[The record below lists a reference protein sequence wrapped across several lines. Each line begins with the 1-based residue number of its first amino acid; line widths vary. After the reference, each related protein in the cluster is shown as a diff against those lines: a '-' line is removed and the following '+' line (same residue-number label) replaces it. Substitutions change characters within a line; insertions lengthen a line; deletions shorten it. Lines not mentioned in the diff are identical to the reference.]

1 MDYEQYTINETPVEE
16 ETETKNEIV
25 PVETEEPEEKKSG
38 NTAAG
43 VAIGALLTIG
53 IFAAAKGVKRAKKVI
68 KHVKAKAAAKKAE
81 AHEDDEWEDEPDED
95 EVVVEETTEKKPE
108 KK

>member
-16 ETETKNEIV
+16 ETKNEIV

-53 IFAAAKGVKRAKKVI
+53 IFAAAKGVSRAI

>member
-16 ETETKNEIV
+16 QEETKNEIV
-25 PVETEEPEEKKSG
+25 PVEAEEPEKKKSG

-43 VAIGALLTIG
+43 VAFGALLTVG
-53 IFAAAKGVKRAKKVI
+53 IFAAFKGVKRAV

-81 AHEDDEWEDEPDED
+81 ACEDDEREAEPIDEP
-95 EVVVEETTEKKPE
+95 EVVLEETTEETKKN
-108 KK
+108 K

>member
-53 IFAAAKGVKRAKKVI
+53 IFAAAKGVKRAI
-68 KHVKAKAAAKKAE
+68 KHVKAKIAAKKAKE
-81 AHEDDEWEDEPDED
+81 SEDDEWEDESIED
-95 EVVVEETTEKKPE
+95 EKVIVLNEPEKKPE
-108 KK
+108 NK

>member
-16 ETETKNEIV
+16 ETKNEIV

-53 IFAAAKGVKRAKKVI
+53 IFAAAKGVKRAI
-68 KHVKAKAAAKKAE
+68 KHVKAKADAKKAE
-81 AHEDDEWEDEPDED
+81 AHEDDEWEDEPIEDED
-95 EVVVEETTEKKPE
+95 VVEETTEKKPE

>member
-16 ETETKNEIV
+16 EETKNEIV

-38 NTAAG
+38 STGAG
-43 VAIGALLTIG
+43 IAIGALLTMG
-53 IFAAAKGVKRAKKVI
+53 IFAVVQGAKKVI
-68 KHVKAKAAAKKAE
+68 KHRKAKAAKKAE

-95 EVVVEETTEKKPE
+95 EVVLEETTEKKPE

>member
-16 ETETKNEIV
+16 ETKNEIV

-53 IFAAAKGVKRAKKVI
+53 IFAAAKGVKRAI
-68 KHVKAKAAAKKAE
+68 KHVKARAAAKKAKE
-81 AHEDDEWEDEPDED
+81 SEDDEWEDEPIED
-95 EVVVEETTEKKPE
+95 EKVIVLNEPEKKPE
-108 KK
+108 NK

>member
-16 ETETKNEIV
+16 ETKNEIV

-53 IFAAAKGVKRAKKVI
+53 VFAAVSGAKKVI
-68 KHVKAKAAAKKAE
+68 KHVKAKAAKKAE
-81 AHEDDEWEDEPDED
+81 AHEDDEWEDDEPDEKVIVLN
-95 EVVVEETTEKKPE
+95 EPAEKEPE

>member
-53 IFAAAKGVKRAKKVI
+53 VFAAVSGAKKVI
-68 KHVKAKAAAKKAE
+68 KHVQAKAAKKAE

>member
-16 ETETKNEIV
+16 ETKNEIV

-53 IFAAAKGVKRAKKVI
+53 IFAAVNGAKKVI
-68 KHVKAKAAAKKAE
+68 KHVKAKAATKKAKE
-81 AHEDDEWEDEPDED
+81 SEDDEWEDEPDED
-95 EVVVEETTEKKPE
+95 EVVLEETTEKKPE

>member
-53 IFAAAKGVKRAKKVI
+53 VFAAVSGAKKVI
-68 KHVKAKAAAKKAE
+68 KHVKAKAAKKAE

-95 EVVVEETTEKKPE
+95 EKVIVLNEPEKKPE
-108 KK
+108 NK

>member
-25 PVETEEPEEKKSG
+25 PVTEEPEEKKSG

-53 IFAAAKGVKRAKKVI
+53 IFAAVQGAKRVI
-68 KHVKAKAAAKKAE
+68 KHVKAKATKKAE

>member
-16 ETETKNEIV
+16 ETKNEIV

-53 IFAAAKGVKRAKKVI
+53 IFAAAKGVKRAI
-68 KHVKAKAAAKKAE
+68 KHVKAKTAAKKAE
-81 AHEDDEWEDEPDED
+81 AHEDDEWEDEPIEDED
-95 EVVVEETTEKKPE
+95 VVEETTEKKPE

>member
-53 IFAAAKGVKRAKKVI
+53 IFAAAKGVQRAI
-68 KHVKAKAAAKKAE
+68 KHVKAKAEAKKAE
-81 AHEDDEWEDEPDED
+81 AHEDDEWEDEPIED
-95 EVVVEETTEKKPE
+95 EAVVEETTEKKPE

>member
-1 MDYEQYTINETPVEE
+1 MDYEQYTIDETPVEE
-16 ETETKNEIV
+16 ETKNEIV

-53 IFAAAKGVKRAKKVI
+53 IFAAAKGVKRAI

>member
-16 ETETKNEIV
+16 ETKNEIV

-53 IFAAAKGVKRAKKVI
+53 VFAAVSGAKKVI
-68 KHVKAKAAAKKAE
+68 KHVKAKADAKKAE

-95 EVVVEETTEKKPE
+95 EVVLEEATEKESE

>member
-16 ETETKNEIV
+16 ETKNEIV

-53 IFAAAKGVKRAKKVI
+53 VFAAVSGAKKVI
-68 KHVKAKAAAKKAE
+68 KHVKAKADAKKAE

-95 EVVVEETTEKKPE
+95 EVVLEETTEKKPE

>member
-25 PVETEEPEEKKSG
+25 PVTEEPEEKKSG

-53 IFAAAKGVKRAKKVI
+53 VFAAVNGAKKVI
-68 KHVKAKAAAKKAE
+68 KHVKAKADAKKAE

-95 EVVVEETTEKKPE
+95 EVVLDETEKEPE
-108 KK
+108 KKK

>member
-16 ETETKNEIV
+16 ETKNEIV

-38 NTAAG
+38 NTGAG
-43 VAIGALLTIG
+43 IAIGALLTVG
-53 IFAAAKGVKRAKKVI
+53 IFAAINGVKKVVKHRRAK
-68 KHVKAKAAAKKAE
+68 AAKKAE
-81 AHEDDEWEDEPDED
+81 AHEDDEWEDEPIED
-95 EVVVEETTEKKPE
+95 EVVLEETTEKKPE

>member
-16 ETETKNEIV
+16 ETKNEIV

-53 IFAAAKGVKRAKKVI
+53 VFAAVSGAKKVI

-81 AHEDDEWEDEPDED
+81 AHEDDEREDEPDED
-95 EVVVEETTEKKPE
+95 EVVVEETTEKQPE

>member
-53 IFAAAKGVKRAKKVI
+53 IFAAVNGAKKVI
-68 KHVKAKAAAKKAE
+68 KHVKAKAAKKAKE
-81 AHEDDEWEDEPDED
+81 SEDDEWEDEPIED
-95 EVVVEETTEKKPE
+95 EAVVEETTEKKPE

>member
-53 IFAAAKGVKRAKKVI
+53 IFAAAKGVKRAI
-68 KHVKAKAAAKKAE
+68 KHVKAKAAAKKAKE
-81 AHEDDEWEDEPDED
+81 SEDDEWEDEPIED
-95 EVVVEETTEKKPE
+95 EKVIVLNEPAKEPE
-108 KK
+108 NK

>member
-16 ETETKNEIV
+16 ETKNEIV

-53 IFAAAKGVKRAKKVI
+53 VFAAVSGAKKVI
-68 KHVKAKAAAKKAE
+68 KHVKAKADAKKAKE
-81 AHEDDEWEDEPDED
+81 SEDDEWEDEPDED
-95 EVVVEETTEKKPE
+95 EVVLEETTEKKPE

>member
-43 VAIGALLTIG
+43 VAIGALMTIG
-53 IFAAAKGVKRAKKVI
+53 IFAAAKGVKRAI

-95 EVVVEETTEKKPE
+95 EVVVEETTAEKKPE

>member
-16 ETETKNEIV
+16 ETKNEIV

-53 IFAAAKGVKRAKKVI
+53 VFAAAKSVKRAI

-95 EVVVEETTEKKPE
+95 EVVLEETTEKKPE

>member
-16 ETETKNEIV
+16 ETKNEIV

-53 IFAAAKGVKRAKKVI
+53 IFAAVNGAKKVI
-68 KHVKAKAAAKKAE
+68 KHVKAKAAKKAE

-95 EVVVEETTEKKPE
+95 EAVLEETTEKKPE

>member
-53 IFAAAKGVKRAKKVI
+53 IFAAVSGAKKVI
-68 KHVKAKAAAKKAE
+68 KHVKAKAAKKAE

-95 EVVVEETTEKKPE
+95 EKVIVLNEPEKKPE
-108 KK
+108 NK

>member
-16 ETETKNEIV
+16 ETKNEIV

-53 IFAAAKGVKRAKKVI
+53 IFAAAKGVKRAI
-68 KHVKAKAAAKKAE
+68 KHVKAKAAKKAE

-95 EVVVEETTEKKPE
+95 EVVVEETTAEKKPE

>member
-16 ETETKNEIV
+16 ENKNEIV
-25 PVETEEPEEKKSG
+25 PIETEEPEQKKSG

-53 IFAAAKGVKRAKKVI
+53 IFAAAKGVKRAI
-68 KHVKAKAAAKKAE
+68 KHVKAKAAAKKAKE
-81 AHEDDEWEDEPDED
+81 SEDDEWEDEPIED
-95 EVVVEETTEKKPE
+95 EKVIVLNEPTEKEPE

>member
-16 ETETKNEIV
+16 ETKNEIV

-53 IFAAAKGVKRAKKVI
+53 IFAAAKGVKRAI
-68 KHVKAKAAAKKAE
+68 KHVKAKAAAKKAKE
-81 AHEDDEWEDEPDED
+81 SEDDEWEDEPIEDED
-95 EVVVEETTEKKPE
+95 VVEETTEKKPE

>member
-16 ETETKNEIV
+16 ETKNEIV

-53 IFAAAKGVKRAKKVI
+53 IFAAVQGAKRAI
-68 KHVKAKAAAKKAE
+68 KHVKAKTAAKKAE

>member
-38 NTAAG
+38 KTAAG

-53 IFAAAKGVKRAKKVI
+53 IFAAVQGAKRVV

-95 EVVVEETTEKKPE
+95 EVVLAETTEKESE

>member
-53 IFAAAKGVKRAKKVI
+53 VFAAVSGAKRVI
-68 KHVKAKAAAKKAE
+68 KHVKAKAAKKAE

-95 EVVVEETTEKKPE
+95 EKVIVLNEPEEKKPE

>member
-53 IFAAAKGVKRAKKVI
+53 IFAAAKGVKRAI
-68 KHVKAKAAAKKAE
+68 KHVKAKATAKKAE

-95 EVVVEETTEKKPE
+95 EKVIVLNEPEKKPE

>member
-1 MDYEQYTINETPVEE
+1 MDYEQYTINEAPVEE
-16 ETETKNEIV
+16 ETKNEIV

-53 IFAAAKGVKRAKKVI
+53 VFAAVSGAKKVI
-68 KHVKAKAAAKKAE
+68 KHVKAKAAKKAE
-81 AHEDDEWEDEPDED
+81 AHEDVEWEDEPDDD
-95 EVVVEETTEKKPE
+95 EVVLEETTEKKPE

>member
-16 ETETKNEIV
+16 EETKNEIV

-53 IFAAAKGVKRAKKVI
+53 IFAAAKGVKRAI
-68 KHVKAKAAAKKAE
+68 KHVKAKADAKKAE
-81 AHEDDEWEDEPDED
+81 AHEDNEWEDEPDED
-95 EVVVEETTEKKPE
+95 EVVLEETTEKKPE

>member
-1 MDYEQYTINETPVEE
+1 MDYEQYTINEAPVEE
-16 ETETKNEIV
+16 ETKNEIV
-25 PVETEEPEEKKSG
+25 PIETEEPEEKKSG

-53 IFAAAKGVKRAKKVI
+53 IFAAAKGVKRAI
-68 KHVKAKAAAKKAE
+68 KHVKAKAEAKKAE
-81 AHEDDEWEDEPDED
+81 AHEDDEWEDEPIED
-95 EVVVEETTEKKPE
+95 EAVVEETTEKKPE

>member
-25 PVETEEPEEKKSG
+25 PVTEEPEEKKSG

-53 IFAAAKGVKRAKKVI
+53 IFAAAKGVKRAI
-68 KHVKAKAAAKKAE
+68 KHVKAKAAAKKAKDY
-81 AHEDDEWEDEPDED
+81 EDDEWEDEPNED
-95 EVVVEETTEKKPE
+95 EVVLDETEKEPE
-108 KK
+108 KKK